1 MNNHSNAE
9 FLTLRQLFVAYA
21 RMRATREMV
30 PVIRDYHEKRCRIL
44 TELFEVQLLE
54 CSGLTDLADCYTRA
68 SFYDPCGGV
77 LLGSNGV
84 DRLDCFR
91 ASMRELR
98 RHAASMRRIYARLG
112 VEWLIKNYPE
122 IEKKR
127 VHVSRLREFGISP
140 KPPSAVDECIKA
152 METDADEV
160 EEPVDDDVPASV
172 SDELK
177 RREEISERA
186 RRETQIA
193 IPIIIER
200 ALAAGIGTP
209 ETIAQIICD
218 MNVQDFLKLS
228 VGFPKLSR
236 VDFKP
241 QAAR

>member
-1 MNNHSNAE
+1 
-9 FLTLRQLFVAYA
+9 
-21 RMRATREMV
+21 
-30 PVIRDYHEKRCRIL
+30 
-44 TELFEVQLLE
+44 
-54 CSGLTDLADCYTRA
+54 
-68 SFYDPCGGV
+68 
-77 LLGSNGV
+77 
-84 DRLDCFR
+84 
-91 ASMRELR
+91 
-98 RHAASMRRIYARLG
+98 MRRIYARLG

-127 VHVSRLREFGISP
+127 VHVSRLREFGIYP

-186 RRETQIA
+186 RRETQTA

-209 ETIAQIICD
+209 ETVAQIICD